1 MQILPPGAGPGRL
14 AAAVNFLELPTVRQM
29 VSLVSVEEYHRMP
42 EYNARG
48 VRTELIRGIVIEKVG
63 KTPLQCYLLSRL
75 RRMVTDAVGEQL
87 LVSQWEPITMQ
98 DSEPEPD
105 LSVVDGQM
113 EDFRDTHPTTALL
126 AVEVADTTVE
136 LDRAKAELY
145 AEAGISEFW
154 LVLAQSEKIE
164 RHVQPVGDRYMD
176 CRTYLRHEK
185 LISSAAPELCI
196 DLAALFAR

>member
-1 MQILPPGAGPGRL
+1 
-14 AAAVNFLELPTVRQM
+14 M

-63 KTPLQCYLLSRL
+63 KTPLQCYLLNRL
-75 RRMVTDAVGEQL
+75 RRMVTDAVGERL
-87 LVSQWEPITMQ
+87 LVSQWEPITMH

-105 LSVVDGQM
+105 LSVVDGQI
-113 EDFRDTHPTTALL
+113 EDFCDAHPTTALL

-154 LVLAQSEKIE
+154 LVLAQSQEIE
-164 RHVQPVGDRYMD
+164 RHVQPAGDQYMD
-176 CRTYLRHEK
+176 RRTYLRHER
-185 LISSAAPELCI
+185 LISSVVPELCI